1 MRDSKL
7 DQAPGLSRHVIWLH
21 EAPAERSL
29 VGGKG
34 ASLSDLAALGA
45 PVPPAFALTT
55 RTYNEFAKSL
65 ALPQRASDVCDDDL
79 PGIRASIELASIP
92 DHISDAIESSFLRL
106 KSQADGSIGF
116 AVRSSA
122 TAEDSAEFSFA
133 GLHDTVLDV
142 RDLPELKRAIKQCW
156 ASLWSERAVTYRR
169 AGGFSPDDAAMA
181 VVVQQLVRSDVSFV
195 VFTADP
201 VSGHDQ
207 HLVIAATWG
216 LGEAVVAGL
225 VVPDHIVIGPGG
237 EVIEYVVGDKELMVI
252 PAATT
257 SQGSREVPVPKA
269 MRRMPVMTEAQ
280 ASEIGRL
287 ARGLSSKLGFQADI
301 EGGFYNGTMY
311 LFQARPI
318 TTPGALNGH
327 LRSARSE
334 HFVDQTTV
342 RSFPA
347 IGIRAMRRRSW

>member
-1 MRDSKL
+1 M
-7 DQAPGLSRHVIWLH
+7 
-21 EAPAERSL
+21 
-29 VGGKG
+29 
-34 ASLSDLAALGA
+34 
-45 PVPPAFALTT
+45 
-55 RTYNEFAKSL
+55 
-65 ALPQRASDVCDDDL
+65 
-79 PGIRASIELASIP
+79 
-92 DHISDAIESSFLRL
+92 
-106 KSQADGSIGF
+106 
-116 AVRSSA
+116 
-122 TAEDSAEFSFA
+122 
-133 GLHDTVLDV
+133 
-142 RDLPELKRAIKQCW
+142 
-156 ASLWSERAVTYRR
+156 
-169 AGGFSPDDAAMA
+169 
-181 VVVQQLVRSDVSFV
+181 
-195 VFTADP
+195 
-201 VSGHDQ
+201 
-207 HLVIAATWG
+207 
-216 LGEAVVAGL
+216 
-225 VVPDHIVIGPGG
+225 IGPGG